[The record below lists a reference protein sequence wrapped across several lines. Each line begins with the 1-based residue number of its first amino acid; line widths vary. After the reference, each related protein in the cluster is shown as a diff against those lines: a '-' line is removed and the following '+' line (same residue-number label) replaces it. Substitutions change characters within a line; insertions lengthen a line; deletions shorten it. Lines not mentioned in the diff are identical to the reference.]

1 MSIVNYI
8 VIQMIYI
15 AYHCIKHRWIQV
27 VGNVPLICEIN
38 TIYWILR
45 ANVGLVLC
53 LIKKVKKCSRIPL
66 FRKYGSVSVK
76 CIKLRKLKP

>member
-1 MSIVNYI
+1 MSVVNYI

-15 AYHCIKHRWIQV
+15 VYHCIKHRWIQV

-45 ANVGLVLC
+45 AIVGPVLC
-53 LIKKVKKCSRIPL
+53 LIKKVKSVAESLFTESMDLPL
-66 FRKYGSVSVK
+66 SNVLS
-76 CIKLRKLKP
+76 